1 MARGSCPNH
10 HPNRTERR
18 VSPALLVFVVLLMS
32 TPAYAEEGPTDRFVV
47 VLDES
52 VRRPGDVAVEHRQEY
67 GGTVHHIY
75 DSALNGYAAELPED
89 AVAAIAR
96 DPRVLFVERDRSV
109 SALGQTVPTGIR
121 RIAAPANDGLGID
134 GRDDVRV
141 EVDVAI
147 IDTGV
152 DLDHPDLDVVA
163 SVNCIGSDVLRGCTD
178 GGQDDN
184 GHGTHV
190 AGTVAAIDNDFGVV
204 GVAPGARLHSLK
216 VLAASGDGFMADV
229 VGAIDWVT
237 ARADTIEVANM
248 SLGCRCTMA
257 SLDLA
262 IAGSVE
268 AGIVHVV
275 AAGNRDEDAQSFS
288 PANHPDVIT
297 VSALADTDGA
307 PAGQGPATCDDV
319 DDTLADFSNWGAAI
333 DIAAPGTC
341 ILSTTTLG
349 RYGTMSGTSMASPHV
364 AGAAALLASGANDPR
379 DRAEVDAIR
388 RTIIGAGSSAWID
401 DSGDGRAEP
410 LLDVSD
416 AGTFTVNSRER
427 TLAGSPPPPDDPSEE
442 PPGNEAPTA
451 SFTYSCSELR
461 CRFDASSSS
470 DPNGR
475 VTSYSWDLGDGTA
488 ASQAVIDKTYGSA
501 GRYSVTLTVTD
512 DAGATDSVVHEVA
525 VRASDNGS
533 AFQLMGTATRS
544 PGSQTVALYWYG
556 TDLSGNLVIYRNG
569 VVLAT
574 TSDDGSFTDV
584 IQSPSGSYTYKACEE
599 NTTRCSNEVRFF

>member
-1 MARGSCPNH
+1 MARGSSPNH

-18 VSPALLVFVVLLMS
+18 VSSALFVVVVLLAS
-32 TPAYAEEGPTDRFVV
+32 TPAFADEGPTDRFVV
-47 VLDES
+47 VLEDS

-67 GGTVHHIY
+67 GGELQHIY
-75 DSALNGYAAELPED
+75 DHALNGYAAELPED

-96 DPRVLFVERDRSV
+96 DPRVLFVERDQVV

-121 RIAAPANDGLGID
+121 RIAAPANPGIGID

-141 EVDVAI
+141 DVDVAI

-152 DLDHPDLDVVA
+152 DIDHPDLDVVA
-163 SVNCIGSDVLRGCTD
+163 SVNCIGSDVLRGCRD
-178 GGQDDN
+178 GGHDDN

-190 AGTVAAIDNDFGVV
+190 AGTVAALDNDFGVV
-204 GVAPGARLHSLK
+204 GVATGARLHAVK
-216 VLAASGDGFMADV
+216 VLAASGDGLMADV

-275 AAGNRDEDAQSFS
+275 AAGNQDQDAQSFS
-288 PANHPDVIT
+288 PSSHPDVIT
-297 VSALADTDGA
+297 VSALADIDGA
-307 PAGQGPATCDDV
+307 PGGQGPTTCDDV

-333 DIAAPGTC
+333 DIAAPGAC
-341 ILSTTTLG
+341 ILSTSTLG
-349 RYGTMSGTSMASPHV
+349 RYATMSGTSMASPHV

-379 DRAEVDAIR
+379 DRADVNGVRSA
-388 RTIIGAGSSAWID
+388 IIGSGNSGWVD

-410 LLDVSD
+410 LLDVGD
-416 AGTFTVNSRER
+416 AGVFVVNSPER
-427 TLAGSPPPPDDPSEE
+427 SLVGSSPPPDDPPEE
-442 PPGNEAPTA
+442 PGNEAPTA
-451 SFTYSCSELR
+451 SFIHSCSELR
-461 CRFDASSSS
+461 CRFDASGSS
-470 DPNGR
+470 DPNG
-475 VTSYSWDLGDGTA
+475 TISSYSWEFGDGTVA
-488 ASQAVIDKTYGSA
+488 FQSVIDKTYEGA
-501 GRYSVTLTVTD
+501 GTYSVTLSVTD
-512 DAGATDSVVHEVA
+512 DSGATDSVVQEVV
-525 VRASDNGS
+525 VRAPSNGA
-533 AFQLMGTATRS
+533 AFQLMGTATRT
-544 PGSQTVALYWYG
+544 PGQQSVALYWYG

-569 VVLAT
+569 GVLTT
-574 TSDDGSFTDV
+574 TSDDGSFTDIV
-584 IQSPSGSYTYKACEE
+584 QAPSGSYTYKACEE